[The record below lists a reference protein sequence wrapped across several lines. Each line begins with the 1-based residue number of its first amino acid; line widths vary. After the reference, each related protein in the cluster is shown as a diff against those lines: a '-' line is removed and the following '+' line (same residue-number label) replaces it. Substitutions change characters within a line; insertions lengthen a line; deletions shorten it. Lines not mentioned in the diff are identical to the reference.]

1 MAEQAARKTGGAAKP
16 ATQKMITFTWEGI
29 DKKGKKVTGTMEAIS
44 QAYANA
50 TLRRQGINPTKVRKV
65 GKSLFASK
73 KKITPKDIAVFT
85 RQFATMVQA
94 GIPIVQGMDIV
105 AKGHENPSVQELL
118 MAVKQ
123 DIESGTN
130 LSQAFSKHKLYFDS
144 LYCNLV
150 QAGEQAGILDT
161 ILEKVATYKE
171 KMEAIKGKIK
181 SALFYPAAV
190 MVVAAIVTTI
200 LLIFVIPQ
208 FENMFKNFGSELP
221 AMTQMVVNM
230 SHFMRDYWY
239 IIFGV
244 LGGVVFSV
252 SSTYKRS
259 EAMQH
264 AVDRL
269 ILRAPV
275 IGVIIKKATI
285 ARYCRTLGTMFAAG
299 VPLVE
304 ALDSVAGAAGN
315 RVYYDGVMA
324 IKAEV
329 STGTHLRA
337 AMEQT
342 GLFPNMVVQMV
353 AIGEESGE
361 LDKMLGK
368 VADFY
373 EAEVD
378 DAVEA
383 LSSLIEPMIMA
394 FLGVVVGGMVVA
406 MYLPI
411 FKLAAVV

>member
-1 MAEQAARKTGGAAKP
+1 MAEQAAAKPGAAKKP
-16 ATQKMITFTWEGI
+16 AAQKMATFAWEGTN
-29 DKKGKKVTGTMEAIS
+29 KTGKKVAGTLEAVS
-44 QAYANA
+44 QAYASA
-50 TLRRQGINPTKVRKV
+50 TLRRQGVNPTKVRKV
-65 GKSLFASK
+65 GKSLFSSK
-73 KKITPKDIAVFT
+73 KKIVPKDIAVFT

-105 AKGHENPSVQELL
+105 AKGHENPSVQGLL

-123 DIESGTN
+123 DIESGTT
-130 LSQAFSKHKLYFDS
+130 LSVAFSKHPVYFDA

-181 SALFYPAAV
+181 SALFYPLAV
-190 MVVAAIVTTI
+190 MVVAVIVTSI

-208 FENMFKNFGSELP
+208 FESMFKNFGSELP
-221 AMTQMVVNM
+221 ALTQMVVNM
-230 SHFMRDYWY
+230 SHFMTSYWH
-239 IIFGV
+239 IIFGFI
-244 LGGVVFSV
+244 GGAIFATSA
-252 SSTYKRS
+252 TYKRS
-259 EAMQH
+259 VSMQH

-269 ILRAPV
+269 VLRAPV
-275 IGVIIKKATI
+275 VGDIIKKATI

-315 RVYYDGVMA
+315 SVYYDGVMA

-329 STGTHLRA
+329 STGTHLRM

-383 LSSLIEPMIMA
+383 LSSLIEPIIMS

-411 FKLAAVV
+411 FKLAAAV